1 MRTKMK
7 KTPTLAW
14 STFALKQ
21 NEKGHHSQFVG
32 RKERLL
38 ELVRKH
44 WHRRVPGTGRKD
56 LKQVVVVPILEENLH
71 RMFRT
76 PWGHVKDAH
85 HLRAKVTRRQ
95 EHEDPYIEVHG
106 KGKRL
111 KVKFAKV
118 VLYSADTLL
127 ENDGE
132 RSSDADW
139 EIVAI
144 LAGPWEKEPMSPL
157 TMARNFLQAPGGTY
171 ASYTAWEFAYS
182 IYFWSTFVK
191 VS

>member
-7 KTPTLAW
+7 KTPTIAW

-44 WHRRVPGTGRKD
+44 WHRRVPGVGRKD

-127 ENDGE
+127 ENDGDGYTIDREMNFRE
-132 RSSDADW
+132 RIDGGFVTIGNVPWLVAHLYVPL
-139 EIVAI
+139 ENEVIV
-144 LAGPWEKEPMSPL
+144 
-157 TMARNFLQAPGGTY
+157 
-171 ASYTAWEFAYS
+171 
-182 IYFWSTFVK
+182 
-191 VS
+191 